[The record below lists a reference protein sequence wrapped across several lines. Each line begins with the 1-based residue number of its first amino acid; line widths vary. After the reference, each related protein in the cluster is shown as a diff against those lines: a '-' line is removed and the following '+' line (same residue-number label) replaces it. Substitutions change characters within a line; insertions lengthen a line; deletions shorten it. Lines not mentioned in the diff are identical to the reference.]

1 MSAAVPE
8 SVVPRQPLRV
18 IVVDDEPLA
27 RKRLRSLLGRHVD
40 IEIVRECANGLEA
53 VEAIRAD
60 HPDVLFLDVQ
70 MPGMSGL
77 EVLDTVGARA
87 VPAVVFVTAFDQHAV
102 GAFEHHA
109 LDYLLKPLDDRRFD
123 DTLARVLERLAQH
136 NASAVTDQLLRLLA
150 TRQAPAEGRSE
161 PSARSH
167 LSRIVIKSTG
177 KVSFVEVADVDW
189 IEADGDYL
197 RLHVGRT
204 THLHRATMAELEQ
217 QLDPREFVRIHRS
230 TIVRL
235 ARVKQLEPYIRGEY
249 VVLLHD
255 GTRLKLSRGYLA
267 QLEAA
272 LGESL

>member
-1 MSAAVPE
+1 VPE
-8 SVVPRQPLRV
+8 SLVPRTPLRV

-27 RKRLRSLLGRHVD
+27 RKRLRSLLGRHADV
-40 IEIVRECANGLEA
+40 EVVRECANGLEA
-53 VEAIRAD
+53 VDAIRAD

-77 EVLDTVGARA
+77 EVLDAVGARA

-123 DTLARVLERLAQH
+123 ATLTRVRERLAQH

-161 PSARSH
+161 PPARSY

-197 RLHVGRT
+197 RLHAGRT
-204 THLHRATMAELEQ
+204 SHLHRWTMTELEQ
-217 QLDPREFVRIHRS
+217 HLDPREFVRIHRS

-255 GTRLKLSRGYLA
+255 GTRLKLSRGYRA

-272 LGESL
+272 LGEPL